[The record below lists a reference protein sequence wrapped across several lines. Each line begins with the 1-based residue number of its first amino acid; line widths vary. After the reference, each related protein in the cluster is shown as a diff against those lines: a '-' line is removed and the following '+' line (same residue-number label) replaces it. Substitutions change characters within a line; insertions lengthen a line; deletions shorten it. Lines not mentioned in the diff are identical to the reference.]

1 MNLSIRVWRWRFPG
15 QGAVELARTAKQK
28 EVKALQWIV
37 SMCIQPNEA
46 LIT

>member
-1 MNLSIRVWRWRFPG
+1 MNLSIRVWRFPG